1 MTTTESPPSAA
12 TNTPA
17 DPATPAPR
25 NPHTAPTAAGESLRR
40 VRWGVRAALTVG
52 VAASVAANILHA
64 EPQLI
69 SQIIAAWPPLALL
82 LTVEL
87 ISRVPVYRRALA
99 AVRLLATAGIA
110 GIAAWVSYFHM
121 AGVVSRYGETG
132 TVPYLLPLSVDGL
145 VIVASISLVE
155 LAGRIHNSENPAA
168 GPGPPPARDISSP
181 ADVPAEPARPAPLD
195 SGDVPA
201 VRVVDPGGS
210 AESSPTVHQSRPAD
224 RGVRL
229 AGRAALPAG
238 TINGTSSIAA
248 EPTPLPAEAR
258 ATGDNRAM
266 DTSRT
271 PPPTSLDV
279 PAPAPTAVPEP
290 RGPQPSPQT
299 SEDHDSGDE
308 VAARARN
315 DDMPATAAAIA
326 DLLRSEPSLQPED
339 VAVKIN
345 RSLRTVRRHW
355 KTAAQARPFP
365 HEPQTRTRDA
375 GATPQQLGGYSP
387 NIDTK

>member
-1 MTTTESPPSAA
+1 MTITDSPTGSAA
-12 TNTPA
+12 HTPTG
-17 DPATPAPR
+17 PATLAASD
-25 NPHTAPTAAGESLRR
+25 PHATRAVVGESLRR

-87 ISRVPVYRRALA
+87 ISRVPVHRRALA
-99 AVRLLATAGIA
+99 AVRLLTTTAIA

-121 AGVVSRYGETG
+121 VGVVSRYGETG

-155 LAGRIHNSENPAA
+155 LAGRIHNSENPPA
-168 GPGPPPARDISSP
+168 GPPPARDISTP
-181 ADVPAEPARPAPLD
+181 TDVPEQPERSAPLG
-195 SGDVPA
+195 SGGVPA
-201 VRVVDPGGS
+201 VRVADPNS
-210 AESSPTVHQSRPAD
+210 AELSPTVDQSRPTD
-224 RGVRL
+224 HGVLL
-229 AGRAALPAG
+229 AGKTALPAG
-238 TINGTSSIAA
+238 AVNGTFSVAA
-248 EPTPLPAEAR
+248 EPTPLSADTR
-258 ATGDNRAM
+258 ATRANTAM
-266 DTSRT
+266 DTPRT
-271 PPPTSLDV
+271 PPPTSVDV
-279 PAPAPTAVPEP
+279 PAPAPAAVPEP
-290 RGPQPSPQT
+290 RGPQPSPRT
-299 SEDHDSGDE
+299 PKDHDSGDE

-345 RSLRTVRRHW
+345 RSTRTVRRHW
-355 KTAAQARPFP
+355 KTAAQARPIS
-365 HEPQTRTRDA
+365 HESPTRTRDA
-375 GATPQQLGGYSP
+375 DTTPQQMAGYP
-387 NIDTK
+387 PPTDTE